1 MILRHQTTNEKLPSR
16 CSAPPGSRD
25 SRRSVSQSCAVR
37 VFSNRVSRYPHQKT
51 RQPVSGENY
60 PTVCNPACVNDM
72 PHGKHRG
79 RRYSLAIPIS
89 TPRRTDS
96 PAITISDLRRNLVAL
111 LCPSLKVSVGKFGEL
126 APLKL
131 LTASKCR
138 RVVSESREILA

>member
-96 PAITISDLRRNLVAL
+96 PAIPVSDLRRNLEAL
-111 LCPSLKVSVGKFGEL
+111 LSPRLKLGVYNFREL

-131 LTASKCR
+131 LAVSQCR
-138 RVVSESREILA
+138 GFV

>member
-1 MILRHQTTNEKLPSR
+1 MK
-16 CSAPPGSRD
+16 
-25 SRRSVSQSCAVR
+25 SCRLDAQPLQGLGTAAGQFHKAVPLEF
-37 VFSNRVSRYPHQKT
+37 FSNRVSRYPHQKT